1 MEICFLTPQTGKMIG
16 EILKFR
22 SKLFERVS
30 FWKMTSKGYLPVG
43 PTDIQIGRNERKQ
56 IF

>member
-1 MEICFLTPQTGKMIG
+1 MEISFMTPETGKMIG

-22 SKLFERVS
+22 WKWFERVS
-30 FWKMTSKGYLPVG
+30 LWKITSKGYLPVG

>member
-22 SKLFERVS
+22 WKMFERVS
-30 FWKMTSKGYLPVG
+30 FWKMTSKGYLPLD